1 MTVVLSAST
10 NFRKRRSM
18 IKRRSSNYNRKLSR
32 KNSDELKDFKVTVQ
46 TEMKSY
52 SSVLKNSCSTAHTRK
67 AIEAAVKSVC
77 DQEDRSK
84 NVIIYELEE
93 TSGEVLLY

>member
-1 MTVVLSAST
+1 
-10 NFRKRRSM
+10 
-18 IKRRSSNYNRKLSR
+18 
-32 KNSDELKDFKVTVQ
+32 
-46 TEMKSY
+46 MKSY

-84 NVIIYELEE
+84 NVIIYEMEE
-93 TSGEVLLY
+93 TSGEVLLYWIESRKFSRRSMRRQL